1 MCYED
6 FNRAD
11 NWYSLYYQS
20 TEYGE
25 SPFCEDKSYCGQK
38 YCGQKKDTVFIY
50 NYNST
55 NDKITI
61 WHNLS
66 YQDPDM
72 RKYY

>member
-25 SPFCEDKSYCGQK
+25 SPFCEDKS